1 MCLTHTACSITS
13 HLPVTTV
20 GADLDVGCCGRH
32 DEVNCVHAAIPLL
45 ELCIGRLARR
55 GDVCEL
61 GQTVLVQ
68 YHNYLVQGQEVQTI
82 DIQAGYGFGGSDYA
96 FRNSLARLWS
106 TGQASKWQKRN
117 DVSGRGGGGLTS
129 QERRSRCSPCQP
141 HQPGRTMQY

>member
-1 MCLTHTACSITS
+1 M
-13 HLPVTTV
+13 
-20 GADLDVGCCGRH
+20 
-32 DEVNCVHAAIPLL
+32 
-45 ELCIGRLARR
+45 
-55 GDVCEL
+55 CEL

-117 DVSGRGGGGLTS
+117 DVSGRGGGINKSRATQSLLTLS
-129 QERRSRCSPCQP
+129 ASSAWTNHAVLIKRPRCSEQNSGVRRSSPNSIASP
-141 HQPGRTMQY
+141 KTGRATGA